1 MSWKGVHLSL
11 TPEDIQSK
19 RFHDA
24 FRGYSHEEVD
34 VFLDE
39 VSASFANLYQQVEAA
54 RHRVNELESRVS
66 DVGATEG
73 MLKRTLLAAQKAA
86 DDAVNEAKSEANR
99 TLDAARSEAARTLDQ
114 AKSEAAHTIDAA
126 QAQAT
131 QAVKEAS
138 QRAEDIVADAN
149 ARHALLEEHVA
160 RLRSIESEHRAT
172 LRSHLESQLR
182 ALDELGSAPDY
193 PVGPAVVSSGGWPP
207 TPAPPPQPTPRV
219 PGGTGPQARVPA
231 GSWPEPGAAPQH
243 AEGGDYEIIPQGS
256 VQKGRPAS
264 SFAGQRRSGRS
275 SPWSREYMVAPG
287 DQPPGD
293 RGVPEE
299 EAEPPDEEALAETA
313 AAPEPA
319 PAADDGEEKSVRE
332 LFWGKS

>member
-54 RHRVNELESRVS
+54 RHRINELESRVS

-73 MLKRTLLAAQKAA
+73 MLKRTLLAAQRAA
-86 DDAVNEAKSEANR
+86 DDAVSEAKSEASR
-99 TLDAARSEAARTLDQ
+99 TLDSAKSEAARTLDQ
-114 AKSEAAHTIDAA
+114 AKSEAARTIDAG
-126 QAQAT
+126 QTQAT
-131 QAVKEAS
+131 QALKEAT

-149 ARHALLEEHVA
+149 ARHALLEEHVS

-172 LRSHLESQLR
+172 LRAHLESQLR
-182 ALDELGSAPDY
+182 ALDELGTAPDY

-207 TPAPPPQPTPRV
+207 AQTPRT
-219 PGGTGPQARVPA
+219 PEGTGPQPRVAP
-231 GSWPEPGAAPQH
+231 GSWPEAAGAGPQQ

-264 SFAGQRRSGRS
+264 SFAGQRRPGRS
-275 SPWSREYMVAPG
+275 SPWSREYMVAPA
-287 DQPPGD
+287 DQPPEERQGPEEAPAEE
-293 RGVPEE
+293 GVP
-299 EAEPPDEEALAETA
+299 AEGPPV
-313 AAPEPA
+313 PEPA
-319 PAADDGEEKSVRE
+319 AAGDDGEEKSVRE